1 VALPIGSLARDML
14 AMHAGRVEYGS
25 TPGVDEA
32 LLPYQIFSHD
42 LLAQDN
48 ELAVGR
54 DAAGAALEELASS
67 DLPRGPPFVVQGS
80 TTAPHDAIAGQPLFD
95 KTGQREVGFVL
106 QALPAV
112 PGQVAPDPTVM
123 LAMVNERDTEL
134 PALVLADGQTR
145 HAVTFHHS
153 LHELQAPTDAPRL
166 TR

>member
-1 VALPIGSLARDML
+1 MP
-14 AMHAGRVEYGS
+14 
-25 TPGVDEA
+25 

-54 DAAGAALEELASS
+54 DAAGEANEELSS
-67 DLPRGPPFVVQGS
+67 GDLPRGPPFVVQGS

-95 KTGQREVGFVL
+95 KTGKREVGFVL

-112 PGQVAPDPTVM
+112 PGQVGSDTTVL

-134 PALVLADGQTR
+134 PALVLADRQVR

-153 LHELQAPTDAPRL
+153 LHQLQAPSNAHRL
-166 TR
+166 E